1 MVSEFNKISSPRIHD
16 RVTRSSLRLEI
27 AKYFLFFRDF
37 EGRLFHE
44 FRVR

>member
-16 RVTRSSLRLEI
+16 LVTRSSSRLEI
-27 AKYFLFFRDF
+27 AKYFPFFHDSK
-37 EGRLFHE
+37 GRLFHE